1 VILSV
6 SMAAFGVLL
15 DSTIILM
22 GSMLIASVLYPTL
35 SLALGIVLADDK
47 LMLRAFYTILKS
59 VFLL

>member
-1 VILSV
+1 
-6 SMAAFGVLL
+6 MAAFGVLL

>member
-1 VILSV
+1 MILSV